1 MLFMTN
7 YIKFFVLFIIAA
19 IIIFSCKKDKKEDE
33 DPKQADCSSISVKYT
48 SYVSKILESRC
59 TQTSCHAAGSS
70 NGDYTTYNGVKA
82 VVSSGAFERRVF
94 DENPTVMPPGGALPK
109 ATLDSLWCWLEK
121 GAPK

>member
-1 MLFMTN
+1 MTN
-7 YIKFFVLFIIAA
+7 YIKFFSLFFMAIVIIL
-19 IIIFSCKKDKKEDE
+19 SCKKDKKKDE
-33 DPKQADCSSISVKYT
+33 DPKQADCSSMSVKYT

-70 NGDYTTYNGVKA
+70 NGDYTSYNGIKA
-82 VVSSGAFERRVF
+82 VVSNGAFERRVF
-94 DENPTVMPPGGALPK
+94 DENPTVMPPGGSLPK

>member
-1 MLFMTN
+1 MTYYIRLFTL
-7 YIKFFVLFIIAA
+7 FFLATIV
-19 IIIFSCKKDKKEDE
+19 IFSCKKDKKKDE
-33 DPKQADCSSISVKYT
+33 DPKEADCSSISVKYT

-59 TQTSCHAAGSS
+59 TQTTCHGAGSS

-82 VVSSGAFERRVF
+82 IVSNGAFERRVF
-94 DENPTVMPPGGALPK
+94 DENPTVMPPGGSLPK